1 MTEEIL
7 LTAHMEK
14 VILRDFSAG
23 RECDLFHHGI
33 VRDSL
38 SHHNFEFRAGNLYGI
53 IGEFGEGGAA
63 LSCALT
69 GNTNYCEGKIFI
81 DGKEETID
89 HIIKSSWY
97 VGYDIY
103 GARSPFR
110 RKTVKEQIRN
120 GILATHCQKDADAIQ
135 EMFRVSEERVG
146 RTIGRVSG
154 ERWKASIAIG
164 FAYGKK
170 IFCYPWMNSQDVE
183 HLKEQIKH
191 SVQILIQNGCIVILP
206 TTREENM
213 RKVFSE
219 YTVFH
224 VGTVEWQ

>member
-1 MTEEIL
+1 MRQAIGMA
-7 LTAHMEK
+7 AHMEK

-23 RECDLFHHGI
+23 RECDLFHYGI
-33 VRDSL
+33 VRDCL
-38 SHHNFEFRAGNLYGI
+38 SPHNFEFRAGNLYGI
-53 IGEFGEGGAA
+53 IGEFGDGGAA

-69 GNTNYCEGKIFI
+69 GNTNYCEGKIFV

-89 HIIKSSWY
+89 HIIKNSWY

-110 RKTVKEQIRN
+110 RKTIKEQIRN
-120 GILATHCQKDADAIQ
+120 GVLATHCQKDADAIQ
-135 EMFRVSEERVG
+135 EMFRVSEQRVG

-191 SVQILIQNGCIVILP
+191 SVQALMQNDCIVILP